1 MKFTPKKP
9 PSAAETRLAEA
20 QAAKAAAEVEMAAA
34 QAVLSR
40 LEAAARA
47 AAPLVAEL
55 SLIDRDDAAAMAQWA
70 ANPNGKE
77 APVRDGERRAGLMKR
92 LEAAEAQSRSAQ
104 GAMAG
109 PRAAMNAAGQR
120 AAAAQRAAWVAAKL
134 VAIEEAEATLEP
146 LKSAISQIYSA
157 KRRVDAAR
165 EGVLAGLAP
174 AEDTRE
180 VFIALSAFDHRRRAA
195 ESIPMSEIKAPD
207 GIVSDGQHQ
216 LARALAQL
224 GPVGPAWDVGAPA
237 QDESRWVNPSRMGGP
252 L

>member
-1 MKFTPKKP
+1 VKFTPKRP

-20 QAAKAAAEVEMAAA
+20 HKAKAEAEAEMAAA
-34 QAVLSR
+34 QAVLAR

-47 AAPLVAEL
+47 TAPIAAEL
-55 SLIDRDDAAAMAQWA
+55 SLLDKDDSAAMSAWA
-70 ANPNGKE
+70 SNPNG
-77 APVRDGERRAGLMKR
+77 APAPMPDADRRAELMKR

-109 PRAAMNAAGQR
+109 PRAALNAAGQR
-120 AAAAQRAAWVAAKL
+120 AAAAQRAAWIASKL
-134 VAIEEAEATLEP
+134 TAIEQAEATLEP
-146 LKSAISQIYSA
+146 LRTAIAQIYEA

-180 VFIALSAFDHRRRAA
+180 VFIALSAFDTKRRAA

-207 GIVSDGQHQ
+207 GIVSNGQHE

-224 GPVGPAWDVGAPA
+224 GPVGPAWDVGAPP
-237 QDESRWVNPSRMGGP
+237 QDSSRWVNPSRMGGP